1 MPQGEPVSIRLHF
14 KFDGGSANDGML
26 DIYDASI
33 ALRGISRSLVIIT
46 HAFLHDGEVRH
57 RADHVAGARI
67 YVHPPTRGSYDQ
79 LVSVL
84 ISQQSLV
91 DLTVGVAGAAFWDIA
106 KWAYGKVI
114 GRDDHPITPAGRRM
128 AERIEPTMGELS
140 DVLEQPVRDMHRPIQ
155 EDTEIAMDLI
165 RPRVGRIVTFDSA
178 TLDYISQV
186 AVDEDDILISGNV
199 TRYNI
204 LSGYGRIYDDRLE
217 QTVPFEVIRTMSRA
231 KRVLLTQSLNEAQ
244 RMNGGK
250 LLLTVSVTRD
260 GTGDV
265 VKYFVK
271 DVVMPQELGEGRVA

>member
-1 MPQGEPVSIRLHF
+1 
-14 KFDGGSANDGML
+14 
-26 DIYDASI
+26 
-33 ALRGISRSLVIIT
+33 
-46 HAFLHDGEVRH
+46 
-57 RADHVAGARI
+57 
-67 YVHPPTRGSYDQ
+67 
-79 LVSVL
+79 
-84 ISQQSLV
+84 
-91 DLTVGVAGAAFWDIA
+91 
-106 KWAYGKVI
+106 
-114 GRDDHPITPAGRRM
+114 M

>member
-1 MPQGEPVSIRLHF
+1 
-14 KFDGGSANDGML
+14 ML

-33 ALRGISRSLVIIT
+33 ALRGISRSLAIIT

-57 RADHVAGARI
+57 RADHVVGARI
-67 YVHPPTRGSYDQ
+67 YVHPPMRGSYDQ

-91 DLTVGVAGAAFWDIA
+91 DLSVGVAGAAFWDVA
-106 KWAYGKVI
+106 KWTYGKVI
-114 GRDDHPITPAGRRM
+114 GRDDQPTTPAGRRM

-155 EDTEIAMDLI
+155 EDPEIAMDLI
-165 RPRVGRIVTFDSA
+165 RPRVGQIVTFDSG

-186 AVDEDDILISGNV
+186 VADEDDILISGNV

-204 LSGYGRIYDDRLE
+204 LSGYGRLYDDRLD
-217 QTVPFEVIRTMSRA
+217 QTVPFEVVRAMPRA

-244 RMNGGK
+244 RANGGK
-250 LLLTVSVTRD
+250 VLLMVSATRD
-260 GTGDV
+260 GVGDP

-271 DVVMPQELGEGRVA
+271 DVMMPQEQDEGRVA